1 LYVNVYFIRYSM
13 FFFISFNINL
23 MVEQENINQI
33 EKCIY
38 SKIGVRYKFVT
49 NKHQSICPIFLN
61 IEFTSNRTN
70 FQKDLLENFI
80 YGMLYD
86 TKCVKGPQR
95 TIT

>member
-1 LYVNVYFIRYSM
+1 
-13 FFFISFNINL
+13 
-23 MVEQENINQI
+23 MVEQESINQI

-38 SKIGVRYKFVT
+38 SKIGVRYKFFT

-61 IEFTSNRTN
+61 IEFTSNSKFTN

-86 TKCVKGPQR
+86 TKCVKRPQR